1 MASEAQFKLGTFAKG
16 SARPYAGLVI
26 DETVLDLDAL
36 LRRMGLAKGD
46 AAITVR
52 AMLDDWEASFAMLEN
67 AANRV
72 ASDGLA
78 KWRELSAGLDTLR
91 ILPPVQPPGA
101 LLQSA
106 ANYRTHV
113 IQLTVA
119 HRFKGLGIT
128 EGMSDEQ
135 VYAKAAAMMDERA
148 RTGTPFIFAGTTAA
162 MCGARD
168 DVILPRRGT
177 QHDWELELA
186 VIIGRRARNIAR
198 DRALDYVAGYTICND
213 LTTRD
218 LVARKDNV
226 ELGLDWIGSKN
237 APTFFPTGPFL
248 VPRAFVPDPMNLRI
262 TLKLNGR
269 IMQDESTA
277 DMIFDVP
284 RLIEYTSTVT
294 VMEPGDML
302 LTGSPAGN
310 GSHWKRFLQPG
321 DVMESSITGLGMQ
334 INRCVA
340 EPG

>member
-1 MASEAQFKLGTFAKG
+1 MAAHVAFKLGTFAKG
-16 SARPYAGLVI
+16 AGRPYAGLV
-26 DETVLDLDAL
+26 
-36 LRRMGLAKGD
+36 
-46 AAITVR
+46 
-52 AMLDDWEASFAMLEN
+52 LDDTVVDLAAVSRRLGTPLSEPVTLRAILGDWDANFESLRN
-67 AANRV
+67 AANQV
-72 ASDGLA
+72 ASDGLD
-78 KWRELSAGLDTLR
+78 KWRDAAAQLDSLR
-91 ILPPVQPPGA
+91 ILPPVHPPGA

-128 EGMSDEQ
+128 EGMSDEE

-162 MCGARD
+162 MCGACD
-168 DVILPRRGT
+168 DVVLPRRGT

-198 DRALDYVAGYTICND
+198 ERALDYVAGYTICND

-248 VPRAFVPDPMNLRI
+248 VPRAFVPDPMKLRI
-262 TLKLNGR
+262 TLKLNGQT
-269 IMQDESTA
+269 MQDESTA
-277 DMIFDVP
+277 DMIFDVK
-284 RLIEYTSTVT
+284 RLIEYTSTIT

-310 GSHWKRFLQPG
+310 GSHWKRFLKPD
-321 DVMESSITGLGMQ
+321 DVMESSITGLGTQ
-334 INRCVA
+334 VNRCVA
-340 EPG
+340 EEG